1 MTVLIQ
7 AEGASVVHRVGPI
20 LSRQRLVALHPID
33 ITIARGECL
42 GLVGESGSGKST
54 LGSLLI
60 GRQRPTT
67 GLVRFEGLPLHKL
80 GRQARSGRF
89 GAVLQQP
96 KFSLNPMLSVG
107 DSLLEPLAILGQRP
121 SGAQARRVLG
131 ESLERVGL
139 PGEMQDR
146 RPHQLS
152 GGQRQRVSI
161 ARALISRPDFVLFD
175 EAVSALDVSV
185 QAQVLNLIRRLQKSD
200 GFSALFISHDLA
212 ATRYICDRI
221 AVLYAGRLMELGP
234 AEAFYRPAHN
244 PYSRGLQAA
253 SGLLDDQD
261 AELRLDSK
269 SLPQSGCALAPRC
282 PQQKAICR
290 EREPPLLGQ
299 THLSRCHFDAVPN
312 ATLLSGQRQE
322 ASRCDT

>member
-1 MTVLIQ
+1 MTALIQ
-7 AEGASVVHRVGPI
+7 ATGASVVHRIGPI

-54 LGSLLI
+54 LGNLLI
-60 GRQRPTT
+60 GRQQPTT
-67 GLVRFEGLPLHKL
+67 GLISFDGKPLNQI
-80 GRQARSGRF
+80 GRKARSGRF

-107 DSLLEPLAILGQRP
+107 ESLLEPLAILGQRP
-121 SGAQARRVLG
+121 AGAQARRLLG
-131 ESLERVGL
+131 EMLERVGL
-139 PGEMQDR
+139 PGEIQDR

-185 QAQVLNLIRRLQKSD
+185 QAQVLNLIRTLQKSQ
-200 GFSALFISHDLA
+200 GFTALFISHDLA

-234 AEAFYRPAHN
+234 AEMFYGPARN

-253 SGLLDDQD
+253 SGLLNEPA
-261 AELRLDSK
+261 AELKLDNKIS
-269 SLPQSGCALAPRC
+269 PQRGCALAPRC
-282 PQQKAICR
+282 PKQQTICR
-290 EREPPLLGQ
+290 ENHPPLLGKA
-299 THLSRCHFDAVPN
+299 HVSRCHFDPEDYA
-312 ATLLSGQRQE
+312 RF
-322 ASRCDT
+322 